1 MSCKYIHFHFP
12 TKFEYE
18 LCKRIAEM
26 TKPKSSKGQENCNEN
41 KLKEVLKKKDT
52 HKYCFLSF
60 FNKKRNLI
68 IQLCVIPYT
77 REKLMLILLIMVW
90 TISVNLLALFVCYMY
105 ITLFI

>member
-1 MSCKYIHFHFP
+1 MSCKYIYFHFP

-26 TKPKSSKGQENCNEN
+26 TKPKSTEGQENCNEN

-60 FNKKRNLI
+60 FNKKKKPCYTV
-68 IQLCVIPYT
+68 LCYT
-77 REKLMLILLIMVW
+77 IYAGEINAN
-90 TISVNLLALFVCYMY
+90 TINNGLDN
-105 ITLFI
+105 